1 LELSS
6 EDSFRLNVLLATKPK
21 AIRIDESRLIVYGLS
36 DKGEAKVA
44 LNPTGRAELYLRL
57 VKELISGHILGSPGG
72 YPVYLRRWT
81 RMGQMRD
88 ESLEQLLMLG
98 EPEAVV
104 AAVGSPGLT
113 EELARRAWWAM
124 EDAENARRMLEHPR
138 IVASAMGPVL
148 ADYLLDYL
156 PFETETD
163 KMTASIRLI
172 LGSGLI
178 DEAQRNDLWLKAGRK
193 QAYLVGFLH
202 ATPDQ
207 LPQPVA
213 PRADASELRAALQA
227 ECDAGNPIAALLMRT
242 VGAQGQTYLKSV
254 ASVLAKPPNQD
265 LVTAGF
271 DCLRD
276 YFAAVRPEGDPKLA
290 LDELLADAEA
300 LIGAKPEASVSNQP
314 RTGERDKDQSAVPSP
329 AITRLLHG
337 HIAACV
343 KAAPSCREDLIA
355 MRILSG
361 AGYGLIRPVLSDPT
375 TQGSLM
381 RRKLA
386 PVIDPLQARIRR
398 LRGVADDTSAPHAS
412 AALGRKSTKRR
423 QR

>member
-1 LELSS
+1 MELSS
-6 EDSFRLNVLLATKPK
+6 EDNFRLNVLLANKPK

-36 DKGEAKVA
+36 EKGEAKVA
-44 LNPTGRAELYLRL
+44 LNPTGRAEQYLRA

-113 EELARRAWWAM
+113 EALARRAWWAM
-124 EDAENARRMLEHPR
+124 EDADNARRMLENPN
-138 IVASAMGPVL
+138 IAASGMGQVL

-163 KMTASIRLI
+163 QMTASIRLI
-172 LGSGLI
+172 LESGLI
-178 DEAQRNDLWLKAGRK
+178 DEAVLDDLWAKSGRK
-193 QAYLVGFLH
+193 QAYLVGFLQ
-202 ATPDQ
+202 AIPDR

-213 PRADASELRAALQA
+213 PRADAARLDAALQA
-227 ECDAGNPIAALLMRT
+227 EIEAGNPIAKLLLRI
-242 VGAQGQTYLKSV
+242 VGTQGQTYLKAV

-265 LVTAGF
+265 LVTATF

-276 YFAAVRPEGDPKLA
+276 YFSVMRSEDDPKLD
-290 LDELLADAEA
+290 LDGLVAEA
-300 LIGAKPEASVSNQP
+300 ETFVAAAVTTRVADSAQAGEFVDPEANIGAN
-314 RTGERDKDQSAVPSP
+314 
-329 AITRLLHG
+329 
-337 HIAACV
+337 IAACLA
-343 KAAPSCREDLIA
+343 AAPSTREDLTA

-361 AGYGLIRPVLSDPT
+361 AGYGLIRPVLSDPAT
-375 TQGSLM
+375 LGSLM

-386 PVIDPLQARIRR
+386 PVIDPLQARIAQ
-398 LRGVADDTSAPHAS
+398 LRGVADQDPQA
-412 AALGRKSTKRR
+412 
-423 QR
+423 Q